1 MAENSSHT
9 QELRRKKAFLR
20 MILVLGLGT
29 QTLQKLISHFEGPES
44 VVEAS
49 RGELRRLSVSDDVI
63 ADLLSDHSAER
74 AEAEW
79 QKAAEAEIQ
88 VVDMLDDAYPP
99 LLREIYDPPL
109 LLYVR
114 GCVSEIRRPQVAIV
128 GTRRPSPYGVNCAE
142 RLAEDLANRG
152 LVITSGLARGID
164 TAAHRGSLVGGQTVA
179 VFGTGLDLAYPRE
192 NRRLA
197 DLVVQN
203 GALVSECPLGTPPMP
218 QNFPLRNQ
226 ILAGMTLGT
235 VVVEAAEQS
244 GSLITARLAL
254 DANREVFA
262 IPGPFDS
269 PTSVGPHLLIRQGAC
284 LVSDWRDVVE
294 ELPAAI
300 SEAMTRSAEPNPR
313 TATHEGVTL
322 NERQCR
328 VRDALSTSAPI
339 PIDALLLKLALE
351 ASDVYAA
358 LVELQLLD
366 LIRQLPGQRY
376 IRKL

>member
-1 MAENSSHT
+1 MPENSIHA
-9 QELRRKKAFLR
+9 QALRRKKAFLR
-20 MILVLGLGT
+20 MILVPGLGT
-29 QTLQKLISHFEGPES
+29 QTLQKLTSHFERPES
-44 VVEAS
+44 VVEAG

-63 ADLLSDHSAER
+63 DDLLSGHSAER

-79 QKAAEAEIQ
+79 QRALEAEIQ

-109 LLYVR
+109 VLYVR
-114 GCVSEIRRPQVAIV
+114 GCVSEIVRPQVAIV

-152 LVITSGLARGID
+152 LVVTSGLARGID
-164 TAAHRGSLVGGQTVA
+164 TAAHRGSLTGGQTVA
-179 VFGTGLDLAYPRE
+179 VFGTGLDRAYPRE

-197 DLVVQN
+197 DLVAQN
-203 GALVSECPLGTPPMP
+203 GALVSEFPLGTPPLP
-218 QNFPLRNQ
+218 QNFPLRNR

-235 VVVEAAEQS
+235 VVVEAAQRS

-262 IPGPFDS
+262 IPGPINS
-269 PTSVGPHLLIRQGAC
+269 PTSVGPHLLIRQGAR

-300 SEAMTRSAEPNPR
+300 AAEIARFEEPNPR
-313 TATHEGVTL
+313 AASREGSTL
-322 NERQCR
+322 DERQRR
-328 VRDALSTSAPI
+328 VRDALSASDPI
-339 PIDALLLKLALE
+339 PIDALLSKLSLE

-358 LVELQLLD
+358 LVELELLD

>member
-1 MAENSSHT
+1 
-9 QELRRKKAFLR
+9 
-20 MILVLGLGT
+20 MILVPGLGT

-44 VVEAS
+44 VVQAS
-49 RGELRRLSVSDDVI
+49 RGELRRLSVSHDVI
-63 ADLLSDHSAER
+63 NDLLSDHSARR

-79 QKAAEAEIQ
+79 QKAAEAEIE
-88 VVDMLDDAYPP
+88 VVDMLDDTYPP

-109 LLYVR
+109 VLYVR

-128 GTRRPSPYGVNCAE
+128 GTRRPTPYGVNCAE
-142 RLAEDLANRG
+142 RLAEDLASRG

-164 TAAHRGSLVGGQTVA
+164 TAAHRGSLAGGQTVA

-197 DLVVQN
+197 DLVAQN
-203 GALVSECPLGTPPMP
+203 GALVSEFPLGTPPLP
-218 QNFPLRNQ
+218 QNFPLRNR

-235 VVVEAAEQS
+235 VVVEAAERS

-254 DANREVFA
+254 EANREVFA
-262 IPGPFDS
+262 IPGPIDS
-269 PTSVGPHLLIRQGAC
+269 PTSVGPHLLIRQGAR

-294 ELPAAI
+294 ELPAPIAA
-300 SEAMTRSAEPNPR
+300 EMTRSAEPNPC
-313 TATHEGVTL
+313 AEAHEGL
-322 NERQCR
+322 NDRQCR
-328 VRDALSTSAPI
+328 VRDALSASAPL
-339 PIDALLLKLALE
+339 PIDALLSKLALE

-358 LVELQLLD
+358 LVELELLD